1 MAEVISSAYRPY
13 TLATFHEHLRAAQ
26 ICPAGNQ
33 GADVRVV
40 TFIALNSG
48 SFDGL
53 VG

>member
-1 MAEVISSAYRPY
+1 MSNAYLPD
-13 TLATFHEHLRAAQ
+13 TLATFHEQLRASS
-26 ICPAGNQ
+26 ICNAGNQ